1 MMFFAERVRNKSEEN
16 IWSLNPSWIPDFFLL
31 YLFLTLSATFSV
43 AEAIG
48 KEDLTYSLDWMTD
61 PLTDSEDVLHM
72 CKRVSNL
79 TDNLLKTSVPGG

>member
-1 MMFFAERVRNKSEEN
+1 MMFFAESVRNKSEEN
-16 IWSLNPSWIPDFFLL
+16 IWSLNPSWNPDFFLL

-61 PLTDSEDVLHM
+61 PLTEDVLHM